1 MTPATGLRRSAE
13 ERREDV
19 LQAALMEFAIGG
31 PERTSTSDIAERA
44 GISQPYLYRLY
55 PTKQALFLAAIE
67 RTFEKVNALFAQCV
81 GDKTGQEAREA
92 MALAYSELLTSDR
105 TFLKLQMQAYAASTD
120 DEDVRKVTMKC
131 FARLWDEVVTLSGM
145 TTEET
150 REFFAFGMLCNVAAA
165 FGLDVS
171 EAKTAH
177 LSGNPIQYADVFA
190 QRLLGAMVCDDPVS
204 PSSSSSSSTSTT
216 A

>member
-1 MTPATGLRRSAE
+1 MPPVTGLRRSAE

-19 LQAALMEFAIGG
+19 LQAALLEFAMGG

-67 RTFEKVNALFAQCV
+67 RTFEKVCSVFEQCV
-81 GDKTGQEAREA
+81 GDKTGEQARES
-92 MALAYSELLTSDR
+92 MALAYSELLSSDR

-120 DEDVRKVTMKC
+120 DDEVRKVTMRC
-131 FARLWDEVVTLSGM
+131 YARLWDEVVTLTGM

-150 REFFAFGMLCNVAAA
+150 RQFFAFGMLCNVAAA
-165 FGLDVS
+165 FGLDLIG
-171 EAKTAH
+171 AKVADKANGTTA
-177 LSGNPIQYADVFA
+177 YADLFA
-190 QRLLGAMVCDDPVS
+190 QRLLGALASDP
-204 PSSSSSSSTSTT
+204 PTT
-216 A
+216 T

>member
-1 MTPATGLRRSAE
+1 MTPVTGLRRSAE

-44 GISQPYLYRLY
+44 GISQPYLYRLF

-67 RTFEKVNALFAQCV
+67 RTFEKVCALFEECV
-81 GDKTGQEAREA
+81 GGKTGEEAREA
-92 MALAYSELLTSDR
+92 MALAYSELLSSDR

-120 DEDVRKVTMKC
+120 DEEVRQVTMRC
-131 FARLWDEVVTLSGM
+131 YARLWDEVVTLTGM

-165 FGLDVS
+165 FGIDLAETKAAS
-171 EAKTAH
+171 KENGAK
-177 LSGNPIQYADVFA
+177 IYADLFA
-190 QRLLGAMVCDDPVS
+190 QRLLGALVPDS
-204 PSSSSSSSTSTT
+204 QAST
-216 A
+216 

>member
-1 MTPATGLRRSAE
+1 LTYNFFSMTPAAGLRRSAE

-19 LQAALMEFAIGG
+19 LQAALLEFAMGG

-67 RTFEKVNALFAQCV
+67 RTFEKVCALFEQCV
-81 GDKTGQEAREA
+81 GDKTGEEAREA
-92 MALAYSELLTSDR
+92 MALAYSELLSSDR

-120 DEDVRKVTMKC
+120 DEEVRKVTMRC
-131 FARLWDEVVTLSGM
+131 YARLWDEVVTLTGM

-165 FGLDVS
+165 FGLDLV
-171 EAKTAH
+171 EAKTADKAN
-177 LSGNPIQYADVFA
+177 GTNTYAELFA
-190 QRLLGAMVCDDPVS
+190 QRLLGALVTETP
-204 PSSSSSSSTSTT
+204 T

>member
-19 LQAALMEFAIGG
+19 LQAALLEFAMGG

-67 RTFEKVNALFAQCV
+67 RTFEKVCALFEQCV

-92 MALAYSELLTSDR
+92 MALAYSELLSSDR

-120 DEDVRKVTMKC
+120 DEEVRKVTMRC
-131 FARLWDEVVTLSGM
+131 YARLWDEVVTLTGM

-165 FGLDVS
+165 FGLDLV
-171 EAKTAH
+171 EAKTADKAN
-177 LSGNPIQYADVFA
+177 GTNTYAELFA
-190 QRLLGAMVCDDPVS
+190 QRLLGALVTETP
-204 PSSSSSSSTSTT
+204 T

>member
-1 MTPATGLRRSAE
+1 LTYNFSSMTPATGLRRSAE

-19 LQAALMEFAIGG
+19 LQAALLEFAMGG

-67 RTFEKVNALFAQCV
+67 RTFEKVCALFEQCV

-92 MALAYSELLTSDR
+92 MALAYSELLSSDR

-120 DEDVRKVTMKC
+120 DEEVRKVTMRC
-131 FARLWDEVVTLSGM
+131 YARLWDEVVTLTGM

-165 FGLDVS
+165 FGLDLV
-171 EAKTAH
+171 EAKTADKAN
-177 LSGNPIQYADVFA
+177 GTNTYAELFA
-190 QRLLGAMVCDDPVS
+190 QRLLGALVAETP
-204 PSSSSSSSTSTT
+204 T

>member
-1 MTPATGLRRSAE
+1 MTPVTGLRRSAE

-19 LQAALMEFAIGG
+19 LQAALQEFASGG
-31 PERTSTSDIAERA
+31 PERTSTADIAERA

-67 RTFEKVNALFAQCV
+67 RTFEKVCAVFEQCV
-81 GDKTGQEAREA
+81 GDKTGEEAREA
-92 MALAYSELLTSDR
+92 MALAYSELLSSDR

-120 DEDVRKVTMKC
+120 DDEVRKVTMRC
-131 FARLWDEVVTLSGM
+131 FARLWDEVVTLTGM
-145 TTEET
+145 TTEQT

-165 FGLDVS
+165 FGIDLV
-171 EAKTAH
+171 EGKTADKANH
-177 LSGNPIQYADVFA
+177 NRAYADLFA
-190 QRLLGAMVCDDPVS
+190 QRLLGALVCDP
-204 PSSSSSSSTSTT
+204 PAT

>member
-1 MTPATGLRRSAE
+1 LTYNFFFMTPAAGLRRSAE

-19 LQAALMEFAIGG
+19 LQAALLEFAMGG

-67 RTFEKVNALFAQCV
+67 RTFEKVCALFEQCV
-81 GDKTGQEAREA
+81 GDKTGEEAREA
-92 MALAYSELLTSDR
+92 MALAYSELLSSDR

-120 DEDVRKVTMKC
+120 DEEVRKVTMRC
-131 FARLWDEVVTLSGM
+131 YARLWDEVVTLTGM

-165 FGLDVS
+165 FGLDLV
-171 EAKTAH
+171 EAKTADKAN
-177 LSGNPIQYADVFA
+177 GTNTYAELFA
-190 QRLLGAMVCDDPVS
+190 QRLLGALVTETP
-204 PSSSSSSSTSTT
+204 T

>member
-1 MTPATGLRRSAE
+1 LTYNFLSMTPVTGLRRSAE

-19 LQAALMEFAIGG
+19 LQAALEEFASGG
-31 PERTSTSDIAERA
+31 QDRTSTADIAERA

-67 RTFEKVNALFAQCV
+67 RTFEKVQDAFRNCV
-81 GDKTGQEAREA
+81 GDKVAQEAREA
-92 MALAYSELLTSDR
+92 MAVAYTELLRSDR

-120 DEDVRKVTMKC
+120 DEDVRRVTMRAY
-131 FARLWDEVVTLSGM
+131 ARLWDEVVVLSGM

-150 REFFAFGMLCNVAAA
+150 REFFAFGMLCNVVAA
-165 FGLDVS
+165 FGLDTS
-171 EAKTAH
+171 DGE
-177 LSGNPIQYADVFA
+177 YADQLA
-190 QRLLGAMVCDDPVS
+190 QRLLGSLVCDEPAGNN
-204 PSSSSSSSTSTT
+204 TT

>member
-19 LQAALMEFAIGG
+19 LQAALLEFAMGG

-67 RTFEKVNALFAQCV
+67 RTFEKVCALFEQCV

-92 MALAYSELLTSDR
+92 MALAYSELLSSDR

-120 DEDVRKVTMKC
+120 DEEVRKVTMRC
-131 FARLWDEVVTLSGM
+131 YARLWDEVVTLTGM

-165 FGLDVS
+165 FGLDLV
-171 EAKTAH
+171 EAKTADKAN
-177 LSGNPIQYADVFA
+177 GTNTYAELFA
-190 QRLLGAMVCDDPVS
+190 QRLLGALVAETP
-204 PSSSSSSSTSTT
+204 T